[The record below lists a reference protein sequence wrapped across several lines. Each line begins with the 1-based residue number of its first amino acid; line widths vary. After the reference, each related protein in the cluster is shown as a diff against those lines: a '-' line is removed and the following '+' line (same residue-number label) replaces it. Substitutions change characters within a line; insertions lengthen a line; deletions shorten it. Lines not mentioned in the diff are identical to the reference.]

1 MTKQSIIKADDLQDR
16 SLNLT
21 ALENDRKRLREETLD
36 WISISALSKL
46 RVAWG
51 G

>member
-16 SLNLT
+16 CLNLT
-21 ALENDRKRLREETLD
+21 ALENDRKQLREETLE

>member
-1 MTKQSIIKADDLQDR
+1 MTKQSIIKADDLLDR
-16 SLNLT
+16 CLNLT
-21 ALENDRKRLREETLD
+21 ALENDRKRLREETLE

>member
-1 MTKQSIIKADDLQDR
+1 MAKQSIIKADDLQDKR
-16 SLNLT
+16 LNLT
-21 ALENDRKRLREETLD
+21 ALENDRKQLREETLE
-36 WISISALSKL
+36 WLSISALSKL